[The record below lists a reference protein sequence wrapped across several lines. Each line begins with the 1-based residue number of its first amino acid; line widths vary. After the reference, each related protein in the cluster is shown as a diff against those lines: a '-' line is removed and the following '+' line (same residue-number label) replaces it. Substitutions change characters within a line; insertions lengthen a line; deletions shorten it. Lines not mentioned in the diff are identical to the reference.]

1 MCRDFSCLITQSR
14 QVVWKRGVSSH
25 DHLEKL
31 FEADIPELKRRKGFV
46 KTEITP
52 DRGYLYPE
60 KDWTFKI
67 DEDDTPDWFTD
78 EHKLEAMR
86 AFRKWKKETYALIKI
101 KEARSPINPLQKIY
115 KPTQRDI
122 ELLKDWASVWNSVGA
137 SVWDSVWDS
146 VGASVGA
153 SVGDSVGASVRASV
167 GASVWDSVGDS
178 VWDSVWDSVG
188 AYIGSLFNI
197 WDGDYKFQPAVD
209 LWKRGLVAS
218 FDGKT
223 WRLHSGKN
231 AKIVYE
237 WTKGE

>member
-137 SVWDSVWDS
+137 SVWDSV
-146 VGASVGA
+146 
-153 SVGDSVGASVRASV
+153 
-167 GASVWDSVGDS
+167 GDS

>member
-146 VGASVGA
+146 VGA
-153 SVGDSVGASVRASV
+153 
-167 GASVWDSVGDS
+167 
-178 VWDSVWDSVG
+178 
-188 AYIGSLFNI
+188 YIGSLFNI